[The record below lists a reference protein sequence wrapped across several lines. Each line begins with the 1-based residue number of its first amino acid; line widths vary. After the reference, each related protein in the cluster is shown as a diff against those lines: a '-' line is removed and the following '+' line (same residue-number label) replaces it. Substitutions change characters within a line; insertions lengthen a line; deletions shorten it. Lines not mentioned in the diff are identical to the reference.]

1 MMRGALIHNKTR
13 APQTLITVVNNSK
26 RLITMVNKCVGT
38 RVTESTYN
46 AIEQVIA
53 SNGHVNIADYLR
65 DLIRIDLEKRG
76 LMK

>member
-1 MMRGALIHNKTR
+1 MT
-13 APQTLITVVNNSK
+13 
-26 RLITMVNKCVGT
+26 NKCVST

-46 AIEQVIA
+46 AISQVIA
-53 SNGHVNIADYLR
+53 NNGHVNIADYLR